1 MSKSKKELTKII
13 KDPVHGYIKIYGHE
27 LRIID
32 SKPFQRLRRIKQL
45 SLADYVYPGAT
56 HSRFIHSLGV
66 AHVAEVL
73 TESIVSK
80 LDIDKNEK
88 KRYIAMMRLAAML
101 HDVGHGPFSHIFED
115 YVLYPRKITHEKI
128 GAEIIRSNP
137 ELQEAFD
144 NIEKELDISANLIAK
159 MLESTSP
166 ENWPLQRSLDIASER
181 ALFYILKGAYS
192 ADIIDYLLRDSYFTG
207 AGYGS
212 NLDWVRLA
220 HFTSIEGD
228 VLILDYRAREVLDQ
242 VLIARVYMFTTVYY
256 HKKVRAIQKVAG
268 DLLMR
273 IEELNILNYDE
284 YIEDPELYLELDDE
298 FILSHPEIRKLE
310 EAHNLLKRKIPYKMV
325 VELPISLPEQ
335 IQRMMAIV
343 VMSRKTLQN
352 TIANSLPKDLKLVL
366 RPEKEFFVDTPNL
379 PFNPMISGEEV
390 YIKEANGTITK
401 RRVTDLTWLS
411 SPHTI
416 ALIRLYIHRKYL
428 QYSDVLRRI
437 FEEIAGGGLR
447 SFY

>member
-1 MSKSKKELTKII
+1 VNKSRVLAKII
-13 KDPVHGYIKIYGHE
+13 KDPIHGYIKIYNHE
-27 LRIID
+27 LKIVD
-32 SKPFQRLRRIKQL
+32 SRPFQRLRRIRQL

-66 AHVAEVL
+66 AHVAEIL
-73 TESIVSK
+73 TENIVSK
-80 LDIDKNEK
+80 LNIDESEK
-88 KRYIAMMRLAAML
+88 ERYIAMMRLAAML
-101 HDVGHGPFSHIFED
+101 HDIGHGPFSHIFED
-115 YVLYPRKITHEKI
+115 YILYPRRITHERI

-137 ELQEAFD
+137 ELQEAFES
-144 NIEKELDISANLIAK
+144 IEKELNVSANLIAK
-159 MLESTSP
+159 MLESTAP
-166 ENWPLQRSLDIASER
+166 ENWPLQNSLDTASER
-181 ALFYILKGAYS
+181 ALFYVLKGAYS

-228 VLILDYRAREVLDQ
+228 VLVLDYRAREVLDQ

-268 DLLMR
+268 DLLMK
-273 IEELNILNYDE
+273 IGEAGILNYDE
-284 YIEDPELYLELDDE
+284 YINDPELYLELDDE

-310 EAHNLLKRKIPYKMV
+310 EARNLLARKIPYKMV
-325 VELPISLPEQ
+325 IELPISLPEQ
-335 IQRMMAIV
+335 IQKMMAIV
-343 VMSRKTLQN
+343 IMSRRTLQDA
-352 TIANSLPKDLKLVL
+352 IANLLPNNLKQVL

-390 YIKEANGTITK
+390 HIKEASGAITK

-416 ALIRLYIHRKYL
+416 ALIRLYIHSKYL
-428 QYSDVLRRI
+428 QYSSILREI
-437 FEEIAGGGLR
+437 FEEIASGGLR